1 VVDVGKYLYVFG
13 GYEEPSERLG
23 RDVYRL
29 DFSTFTWQLL
39 VSQYFRSG
47 SALEPM
53 SIRIFFLNKTWGMF
67 ACRINVIEPIF

>member
-1 VVDVGKYLYVFG
+1 LLQNDSHTLKTQENTKYDIRGVLIYVPFALYDVGKYLYVFG

-39 VSQYFRSG
+39 VSQ
-47 SALEPM
+47 
-53 SIRIFFLNKTWGMF
+53 
-67 ACRINVIEPIF
+67 

>member
-1 VVDVGKYLYVFG
+1 MSLDDVGKYLYVFG

-39 VSQYFRSG
+39 VSQ
-47 SALEPM
+47 
-53 SIRIFFLNKTWGMF
+53 
-67 ACRINVIEPIF
+67 

>member
-1 VVDVGKYLYVFG
+1 MFDLYDAGKYLYVFG

-39 VSQYFRSG
+39 VSQ
-47 SALEPM
+47 
-53 SIRIFFLNKTWGMF
+53 
-67 ACRINVIEPIF
+67 

>member
-1 VVDVGKYLYVFG
+1 VFG

-39 VSQYFRSG
+39 VSQ
-47 SALEPM
+47 
-53 SIRIFFLNKTWGMF
+53 
-67 ACRINVIEPIF
+67 